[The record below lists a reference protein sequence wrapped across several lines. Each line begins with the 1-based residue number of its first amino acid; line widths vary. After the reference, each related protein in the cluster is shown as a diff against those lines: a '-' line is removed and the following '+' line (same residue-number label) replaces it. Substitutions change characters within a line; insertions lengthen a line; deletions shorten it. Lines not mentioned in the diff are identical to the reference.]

1 MSLLDLLQDETKQ
14 ENGTVN
20 GVAIGMVSNNQDPD
34 GLGRVKVKYPWREDG
49 QESDW
54 TRIAV
59 LAAGKDRGTVWLPEV
74 GDEVLLAFDKGNV
87 EHPYV
92 LGSLFNGKDVPPEK
106 NGDGK
111 NDIKM
116 IKTRSGHK
124 VTFSEKQGKESVKI
138 ESQGGRVILLDDTA
152 GSGQIVIDDGSGN
165 KFTLQTAQNSLTI
178 ETGLSLKL
186 KSQSIEIE
194 AGASMT
200 LKASGTLTIQGAL
213 VKIN

>member
-14 ENGTVN
+14 ENGSVN
-20 GVAIGMVSNNQDPD
+20 GVAIGTVTNNQDPE
-34 GLGRVKVKYPWREDG
+34 GMGRVKVKYPWREDG

-54 TRIAV
+54 ARIAV
-59 LAAGKDRGTVWLPEV
+59 PAAGKDRGTVWLPEV
-74 GDEVLLAFDKGNV
+74 GDEVLLAFEKGNV
-87 EHPYV
+87 EHPVV

-106 NGDGK
+106 NADGK

-116 IKTRSGHK
+116 IKTRCGHK
-124 VTFSEKQGKESVKI
+124 VTFSEKQGKESIKI
-138 ESQGGRVILLDDTA
+138 ESQGGRVILLDDSA

-186 KSQSIEIE
+186 KSQTIDIE
-194 AGASMT
+194 AGASMS
-200 LKASGTLTIQGAL
+200 LKASGTLTLQGAL

>member
-20 GVAIGMVSNNQDPD
+20 GVAIGTVSNNQDPD

-106 NGDGK
+106 NDDGK
-111 NDIKM
+111 NDIKL

-124 VTFSEKQGKESVKI
+124 VTFSEKQGQESVKI

>member
-1 MSLLDLLQDETKQ
+1 MSLLELLQDETKQ
-14 ENGTVN
+14 ENGTIN
-20 GVAIGMVSNNQDPD
+20 GVAIGTVSNNQDPE
-34 GLGRVKVKYPWREDG
+34 GLGRVKLKYPWREDG

-59 LAAGKDRGTVWLPEV
+59 PAAGKDRGTVWLPEV
-74 GDEVLLAFDKGNV
+74 GDEVLLAFEKGSV

-106 NGDGK
+106 NSDGK
-111 NDIKM
+111 NDIKL

-124 VTFSEKQGKESVKI
+124 VTFSEKQGQESIKI
-138 ESQGGRVILLDDTA
+138 ESQGGRVILLDDTS

-165 KFTLQTAQNSLTI
+165 KFTLQTAQNSLTV